1 MHFSFFFSGQST
13 NGNGKDKQLNG
24 NSNGDNGLDTAGT
37 ASEADLDAEDKDHKM
52 NDDQIN
58 HSSTLKIDKNLVPVD
73 LRLHG
78 YLSNLAKVCF
88 YFDLESI
95 LVLVLY
101 FESLS
106 GPVTGPRL
114 FRFLGKNS

>member
-1 MHFSFFFSGQST
+1 MTESDFLAIFIFFSGQST

-37 ASEADLDAEDKDHKM
+37 ASEADLDAEDKEHKM

-78 YLSNLAKVCF
+78 YLSNLAKVHKKF
-88 YFDLESI
+88 TIKHTS
-95 LVLVLY
+95 
-101 FESLS
+101 
-106 GPVTGPRL
+106 
-114 FRFLGKNS
+114 